1 MIDQENRDYAYQ
13 FFLEEVTELLQI
25 LETGLLNLQ
34 QDCSPAKIHDLM
46 RAAHSIKG
54 GAATVGLNAIKTI
67 AHRLETI
74 FRALYVENNIDTE
87 LETLLL
93 EAYDCLRSPLNEQI
107 TTGSYDSELAL
118 ANAESTLTQ
127 IETRLGDAIQEADN
141 YIPSSS
147 DLGVDLVASIFE
159 MDVTQGIEHLTKIIA
174 APQDYELETE
184 VRTQAEVFIGFAEML
199 SLPGFAEIAT
209 GTIDA
214 LNAHPEAA
222 LEIATVAL
230 DDFLSA
236 KEQVLAGDR
245 TCGGSPSETLLAF
258 SQDTQL
264 QLIEDTANSSFPE
277 NSSEAATV
285 LQLEKSDIAAQ
296 EQVLVGDRTGGDSS
310 SETLLAFDQDTKL
323 QLIEDTATSSFP
335 ENSSEAAT
343 VFEPEKSDIAAREQV
358 LAGERTSGDSSS
370 EILLEFDQDTK
381 LQLIEDTATSSE
393 EVLVENLSEAESEA
407 VIETEAFLEPGKPNI
422 AADADSS
429 SLVLVD
435 QSSASEPSELAPN
448 QKEKEQVNPPPAQI
462 KPTPNFKIRVDSQ
475 RLEKINNFVGELVI
489 NRNSQ
494 VLQQEQLE
502 TILSKLQNRLEQFQ
516 RLTYEFQEISDRI
529 SVVPSHNSSTNATPL
544 GDFDSLEMDRYGK
557 VYSLIQEVVEETMQF
572 EEAVE
577 DIVLFK
583 RQSEETIK
591 QQQKTLS
598 QLGKEL
604 MWARMMPLNQIL
616 GSFPRALRDLSVK
629 YQKPVKLNMSGTEVL
644 VDKGILEKL
653 HDPLLHLFRNAFD
666 HGIEP
671 PEVRLQQGKPESGQI
686 DICAYY
692 QGNRTIIEIK
702 DDGRGLDVETIA
714 RKAIDKG
721 WLSVKEL
728 ADTDQDKLLDF
739 IFQPGFSTAEQI
751 SELSGRG
758 VGLNVVRSQLEEI
771 KGIVTISSI
780 LGKGTTF
787 TLSLPLTQT
796 ITPMLVCMVDSSA
809 VAIPAGNVQEVI
821 FPKPETINRS
831 GNQRVL
837 SWREQLLPVYRLS
850 DLLQYRYPTPIRS
863 RIKAFTN
870 VSGSKS
876 ETLPLLII
884 NQGKEHFAI
893 ETEGLSQEQELV
905 IKPLAGAIKTPN
917 YIYGCTILGDGILV
931 PAIAPT
937 ALLDYIREQKAANP
951 AYYNNLTA
959 LTALRKQDV
968 IPTALAVDDSAMMRR
983 ILTRTLE
990 KIGYRVLTAKDGWEA
1005 LELLNRNPQV
1015 QIIICDLE
1023 MPNLNGL
1030 ELLHRLR
1037 QDSQLAQIPVAML
1050 TSRSNDKHR
1059 TLAMS
1064 LGASAYLTKP
1074 YIEQEFLDEL
1084 QKIFS
1089 ARQQHLLEA
1098 KQPLLPARPLS
1109 FSAG

>member
-107 TTGSYDSELAL
+107 TTGTYDSELAL

-264 QLIEDTANSSFPE
+264 QLIEDTATSSFPE

-285 LQLEKSDIAAQ
+285 L
-296 EQVLVGDRTGGDSS
+296 
-310 SETLLAFDQDTKL
+310 
-323 QLIEDTATSSFP
+323 
-335 ENSSEAAT
+335 
-343 VFEPEKSDIAAREQV
+343 EPEKSDIAAREQV
-358 LAGERTSGDSSS
+358 LADERTGGDSSS
-370 EILLEFDQDTK
+370 EILLEFDQDTQ

-393 EVLVENLSEAESEA
+393 EVLVENLSEAKSEA
-407 VIETEAFLEPGKPNI
+407 VIETEAFLEPEKPNI
-422 AADADSS
+422 AADTDSS

-435 QSSASEPSELAPN
+435 QSSASEPSEFAPN

-529 SVVPSHNSSTNATPL
+529 SVVPSHNSSTNATSL

-771 KGIVTISSI
+771 KGIVTISST

>member
-285 LQLEKSDIAAQ
+285 L
-296 EQVLVGDRTGGDSS
+296 
-310 SETLLAFDQDTKL
+310 
-323 QLIEDTATSSFP
+323 
-335 ENSSEAAT
+335 
-343 VFEPEKSDIAAREQV
+343 EPEKSDLAAREQV
-358 LAGERTSGDSSS
+358 LADERTGGDSSS
-370 EILLEFDQDTK
+370 EILLEFDQDTQ

-393 EVLVENLSEAESEA
+393 EVLVENLSEAKSEA
-407 VIETEAFLEPGKPNI
+407 VIETEAFLEPEKPNI
-422 AADADSS
+422 AADTDSS

-435 QSSASEPSELAPN
+435 QSSASEPSEFAPN
-448 QKEKEQVNPPPAQI
+448 QKEKEQVNPPL

-529 SVVPSHNSSTNATPL
+529 SVVPSHNSSTNATSL

-1098 KQPLLPARPLS
+1098 KQPLLPPRPLS